1 MSLGQRGRALAGA
14 HCVAGSASTCIKDD
28 VIWVR
33 DALLEL
39 IIHGFVIP
47 NGEQGRGLGVEL
59 HHVLTMV

>member
-14 HCVAGSASTCIKDD
+14 RCVAGRTSTCVKDD

-39 IIHGFVIP
+39 IIHSFVIP
-47 NGEQGRGLGVEL
+47 NGEQG
-59 HHVLTMV
+59 